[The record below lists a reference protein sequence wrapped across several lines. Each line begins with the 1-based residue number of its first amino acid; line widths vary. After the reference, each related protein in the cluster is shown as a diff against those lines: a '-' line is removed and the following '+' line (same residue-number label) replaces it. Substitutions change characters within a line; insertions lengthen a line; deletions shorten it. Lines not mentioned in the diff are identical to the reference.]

1 MFYFINPDIQTDQR
15 EQLFAAGHCFRVT
28 RKVEVKDQDFVILFN
43 YLNKKDPPEEFE
55 IDLECIDPRV
65 DNNWNREN
73 SGSTCKP
80 PYSGKFLHLFIFI
93 YIFGTISV

>member
-1 MFYFINPDIQTDQR
+1 MFYFIKPDIQNDQR
-15 EQLFAAGHCFRVT
+15 EQLFAAGHCFKVT
-28 RKVEVKDQDFVILFN
+28 RKVEVKDPEFVILFN

-73 SGSTCKP
+73 SGSTCKL
-80 PYSGKFLHLFIFI
+80 PYLVKFLHLFIFVL
-93 YIFGTISV
+93 FDTISV

>member
-1 MFYFINPDIQTDQR
+1 MLYFIKSDISKDQR

-28 RKVEVKDQDFVILFN
+28 RKVEVKD
-43 YLNKKDPPEEFE
+43 PPTKFE

-73 SGSTCKP
+73 SGSACKL
-80 PYSGKFLHLFIFI
+80 PYSGKFLHLFISI
-93 YIFGTISV
+93 YIFDTITV